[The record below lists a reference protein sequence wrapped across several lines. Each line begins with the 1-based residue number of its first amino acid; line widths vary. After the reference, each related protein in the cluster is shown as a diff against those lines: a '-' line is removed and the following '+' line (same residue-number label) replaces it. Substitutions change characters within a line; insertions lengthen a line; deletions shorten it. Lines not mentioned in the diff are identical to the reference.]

1 MAESESTS
9 DRRDAR
15 SGERWIKPAEYR
27 PPALARKRPL
37 LPLLILAATVTGG
50 LAVAGTL
57 WFVLTMRAVE
67 IEVVPEPDRISLDGL
82 TLRIGENWLA
92 RPGQYR
98 VAAAHP
104 GYRDLQ
110 QQIQVSA
117 DEPARFEFQLE
128 PLPGKVSFSGTPRD
142 AEIRVDGDAAG
153 NAPLEDLA
161 LDGGEYQLEIR
172 HPDYLPERRL
182 LVVEG
187 RGESQ
192 AVDFDLTPATAQIEV
207 SSAPAEAEITVNGES
222 AGTTPATLK
231 LDAGEQ
237 RIALSRPGFRTWS
250 ETITVEGGVARAL
263 PEVDLQPAPAGI
275 AIRSDPDGAEVT
287 LDGEVVGTAPLEV
300 ELEPDRPI
308 TIALSL
314 AGYRTLTR
322 TLTPQ
327 ADVQSTLRGELEP
340 INAVLEVR
348 ADPDDAR
355 VFIDRE
361 PAGTVGPEGLQ
372 FELPAREYAL
382 VFRRQGYADAE
393 REVRLD
399 PDQPTE
405 VAVDMLTELEARM
418 ARVQPLI
425 RAADGQTLQLVEPGA
440 FDMGSPRGQ
449 QGRQANERQRPVR
462 LERLFYMGLHEVT
475 NEQFRRFRPQHS
487 SGIAGDET
495 LDNDEQPVVR
505 VSFDDAAAFCNWLS
519 EREGLEPAYRSTRR
533 GYRLVE
539 PITRGYRLPTEAE
552 WTWVARFAGARKL
565 KYPWGESMPPPPN
578 AGNFADQSA
587 AGLVSSVL
595 PDYDDGRPASA
606 LVGAFEPNT
615 LGFYDFGGNVS
626 EWTGDGYEIR
636 LNQSVEPEIDPV
648 NNTSGPHRVVRGS
661 SWRHAGITELRL
673 AWRERVGEARDDLG
687 FRIVRYAE

>member
-1 MAESESTS
+1 MA
-9 DRRDAR
+9 RR
-15 SGERWIKPAEYR
+15 
-27 PPALARKRPL
+27 RPL
-37 LPLLILAATVTGG
+37 LPFVILAATVTGG

-67 IEVVPEPDRISLDGL
+67 IEVAPEPERISLDGL

-92 RPGQYR
+92 RPGQYT
-98 VAAAHP
+98 VDAAHP
-104 GYRDLQ
+104 GYRDLRR
-110 QQIQVSA
+110 QIEVSA
-117 DEPARFEFQLE
+117 DDPARFEFELE
-128 PLPGKVSFSGTPRD
+128 PLPGKVSFSGTPAD
-142 AEIRVDGDAAG
+142 AEIRVDGEAAG
-153 NAPLEDLA
+153 TAPLEDLA

-172 HPDYLPERRL
+172 HPDYLPERRQ

-192 AVDFDLTPATAQIEV
+192 AVDFELTPATAEIEV
-207 SSAPAEAEITVNGES
+207 ISTPADAEITVNGES

-250 ETITVEGGVARAL
+250 ETITVEGGVSRTL
-263 PEVDLQPAPAGI
+263 PDVELQPAPAGI
-275 AIRSDPDGAEVT
+275 AIRSNPDGAEVK
-287 LDGEVVGTAPLEV
+287 LDGEVIGTAPLEV
-300 ELEPDRPI
+300 ELEPDQPV
-308 TIALSL
+308 TIALSME
-314 AGYRTLTR
+314 GYRTLTR

-340 INAVLEVR
+340 INAVLEVS

-355 VFIDRE
+355 VFIDGE
-361 PAGTVGPEGLQ
+361 PAGTVGPEGLRL
-372 FELPAREYAL
+372 ELPAREYAL
-382 VFRRQGYADAE
+382 VLRRQGYADAE

-440 FDMGSPRGQ
+440 FEMGSPRGQ

-475 NEQFRRFRPQHS
+475 NEQFRRFRPEHS
-487 SGIAGDET
+487 SGIVGDET

-519 EREGLEPAYRSTRR
+519 ERDGLEPAYRRTRE

-539 PITRGYRLPTEAE
+539 PITQGYRLPTEAE
-552 WTWVARFAGARKL
+552 WAWVARFAGGRKL
-565 KYPWGESMPPPPN
+565 KYPWGESMPPPPD

-587 AGLVSSVL
+587 AGLVSGVL
-595 PDYDDGRPASA
+595 PDYDDGRPATA
-606 LVGAFEPNT
+606 LVGAFEPNA

-636 LNQSVEPEIDPV
+636 LNQRVEPEIDPV
-648 NNTSGPHRVVRGS
+648 NNTTGPHRVVRGS